1 MANKLGIVAG
11 GGKLPGRIIE
21 ACKKD
26 GREFHVIAIEEQADA
41 AVIAD
46 NPHTW
51 VRLGAGQK
59 ALDVARRENFDAIV
73 MVGPVKR
80 PSITA
85 LRPDMLTAK
94 VLTRAGASSVMGDDG
109 LLKAVIAQI
118 EEFGFNVI
126 GPDTFLKEGPDK
138 KGVLGRCSP
147 DASARTDI
155 KRGIQILNTL
165 GPVDVGQAVIVQ
177 DNIVIAV
184 EAVEGTDSMIE
195 RSRDLRRDGPGGV
208 LIKLPKPG
216 QEKRADLPTVGP
228 QTIEKLKAA
237 GLRGVA
243 FDASNTLFIDR
254 DATIVLADQYGLFVL
269 ALDTSEWLPE
279 PH

>member
-1 MANKLGIVAG
+1 
-11 GGKLPGRIIE
+11 
-21 ACKKD
+21 
-26 GREFHVIAIEEQADA
+26 
-41 AVIAD
+41 
-46 NPHTW
+46 
-51 VRLGAGQK
+51 
-59 ALDVARRENFDAIV
+59 
-73 MVGPVKR
+73 
-80 PSITA
+80 
-85 LRPDMLTAK
+85 
-94 VLTRAGASSVMGDDG
+94 
-109 LLKAVIAQI
+109 
-118 EEFGFNVI
+118 
-126 GPDTFLKEGPDK
+126 
-138 KGVLGRCSP
+138 
-147 DASARTDI
+147 
-155 KRGIQILNTL
+155 LNTL